1 MDWLLYIRSA
11 CSIIG
16 HPLELMEERMSLELS
31 PEEFRQIGYRAVD
44 ILAEQLAS
52 IPAGPARGTLNEA
65 QREALMRQP
74 LPDTPQSPQAL
85 IERVASDILPY
96 PMGNNSPRFF
106 AWVNSPAAPLGILAE
121 MLAAGLNAS
130 LAGGDHA
137 GTYVEHAVLN
147 WLKEIVGF
155 PVDSGGILTS
165 GGSMANLTGL
175 AVMRHVQTQG
185 IVRSGGL
192 SSASASMVI
201 YTSEQGHSS
210 IQKAVEL
217 LGIGSDY
224 LRKIPVDDQYRM
236 DVPALRAAIAADQ
249 AAGLRPVCV
258 AASAGT
264 VNTGAIDPLD
274 EIADICAE
282 FGLWLHVD
290 GAYGAVG
297 ILAEQTAGLYRGI
310 ERTDSLALD
319 PHKWLYVPV
328 ECGCTL
334 VRDAQAMRD
343 AFSLVPSYLR
353 DDRALPWFSEFGI
366 QQTRGFRALKLWM
379 VIQQIGI
386 QGYRESISRDIVL
399 ARLLQARIRQRDDFE
414 LVAAGPLSIT
424 CFRYRPPQTAP
435 ESLDDLNRRLLE
447 IVQQEG
453 QVFLTSTILRNQ
465 VVLRACIVNF
475 RTTESDLDFLLDTLA
490 DAGQRIQHTV

>member
-1 MDWLLYIRSA
+1 
-11 CSIIG
+11 
-16 HPLELMEERMSLELS
+16 MSLDLS
-31 PEEFRQIGYRAVD
+31 PEEFRQLGYRAVD
-44 ILAEQLAS
+44 ILTEQLAS
-52 IPAGPARGTLNEA
+52 IPDGPVRRMFTER
-65 QREALMRQP
+65 QRQALMQQP
-74 LPDTPQSPQAL
+74 LPDTPQNPQAL
-85 IERVASDILPY
+85 IERFASDILPY

-137 GTYVEHAVLN
+137 GTYVEYAVLN
-147 WLKEIVGF
+147 WLKEIVSF
-155 PVDSGGILTS
+155 PADSGGILTS

-185 IVRSGGL
+185 SVRSGGL
-192 SSASASMVI
+192 SSESTPIVI

-217 LGIGSDY
+217 LGIGSSY

-236 DVPALRAAIAADQ
+236 DMPALRAAIAADQ
-249 AAGLRPVCV
+249 AAGLRPACV

-282 FGLWLHVD
+282 SGLWLHVD

-310 ERTDSLALD
+310 ERADSLALD

-353 DDRALPWFSEFGI
+353 DDRALPWFSEFGF

-379 VIQQIGI
+379 TIQQIGV
-386 QGYRESISRDIVL
+386 QGYRESINRDIAL
-399 ARLLQARIRQRDDFE
+399 ARLLQARIRQRNDFE
-414 LVAAGPLSIT
+414 LAAAGPLSIT
-424 CFRYRPPQTAP
+424 CFRYHPPQAVP
-435 ESLDDLNRRLLE
+435 ESLDDVNRGLLE
-447 IVQQEG
+447 LVQQEG
-453 QVFLTSTILRNQ
+453 QVFLTSTILRDQ

-475 RTTESDLDFLLDTLA
+475 RTTEADLDFLLDTLA